1 MATAIIQVA
10 ALRVKVK
17 SLAAEAQMIRREERR
32 ALRSGDMDLYVSLRS
47 HRVREWRDGVRSDV
61 RREQRAAL
69 LAYAFIRGMAYA
81 RVEQPA
87 PDNPPDLKRVGQL
100 VEKYGCPV
108 GGYPKYK
115 LPDGLLAQ
123 WVSGALSSTAHPF
136 AREAKVAT
144 AA

>member
-1 MATAIIQVA
+1 MAKAIIQVA

-17 SLAAEAQMIRREERR
+17 SLAAESRIIRQEERR
-32 ALRSGDMDLYVSLRS
+32 ARTTEVHASLYM
-47 HRVREWRDGVRSDV
+47 HRVQDV
-61 RREQRAAL
+61 RREARAAL
-69 LAYAFIRGMAYA
+69 LAYAFIRGTAYA

-115 LPDGLLAQ
+115 LPDGLLAA

-136 AREAKVAT
+136 ARESKAAT